1 MHIPKGVTGIRHKK
15 IRNHSAKAMVRVG
28 MDMSRYHNQVYVIVN
43 IIGGK
48 GICHVVTGYMRL

>member
-1 MHIPKGVTGIRHKK
+1 MHIPKG

-48 GICHVVTGYMRL
+48 GICYVVTGYMRL